1 MYINDSDDELE
12 LALSP
17 TPTQGTSS
25 SAPHHQR
32 SVSSSE
38 PLRRATR
45 SSSGIRIPTRH
56 YVPGVK

>member
-12 LALSP
+12 LALS
-17 TPTQGTSS
+17 PTQGTSS